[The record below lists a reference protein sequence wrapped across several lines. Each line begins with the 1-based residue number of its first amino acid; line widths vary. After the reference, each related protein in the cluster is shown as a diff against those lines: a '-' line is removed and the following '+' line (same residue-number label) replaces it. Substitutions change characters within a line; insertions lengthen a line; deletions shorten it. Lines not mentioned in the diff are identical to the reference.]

1 MQSKRFLPAL
11 VCGFGVAVISIIP
24 IIQAMSCCLFT
35 PLAGGLGVYLVFK
48 QSHLDEGFRL
58 KSSEAMIMGLLIGLI
73 SGVFDAVFQSVIIA
87 VSKTNPV
94 DDAIFIIKEYVKIT
108 DIPDII
114 LDMAKE
120 IEEKRFSLMLTISIF
135 LTNFIVNT
143 IFAAIGGLIG
153 ISMIKRKFNINY

>member
-1 MQSKRFLPAL
+1 MQSKRLLPAL

-24 IIQAMSCCLFT
+24 IIQAMNCCVFT

-48 QSHLDEGFRL
+48 QSHGDEGFRL
-58 KSSEAMIMGLLIGLI
+58 QTSEAMIMGLLIGLI
-73 SGVFDAVFQSVIIA
+73 SGVFDAVFQSIIIA

-94 DDAIFIIKEYVKIT
+94 DDAIFIIKEYVQIT
-108 DIPDII
+108 DIPNII

-120 IEEKRFSLMLTISIF
+120 IEEKRFSLVLTISIF
-135 LTNFIVNT
+135 FTNFIVNT

-153 ISMIKRKFNINY
+153 ISMIKRRFNVN